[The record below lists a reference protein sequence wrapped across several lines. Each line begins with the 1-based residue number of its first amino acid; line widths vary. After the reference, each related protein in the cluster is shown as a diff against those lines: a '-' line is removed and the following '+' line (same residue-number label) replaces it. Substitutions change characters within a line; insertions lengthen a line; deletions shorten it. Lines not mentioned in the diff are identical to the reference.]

1 MKITGIFKP
10 YEPVEDNLIKDAKT
24 IKDNTGMDIVF
35 LRDSNGE
42 LWHEAQYLFG
52 SKTLK
57 IVFDENGVIIMFAED
72 ATFLNPVNCAVAEV
86 SKKNV
91 PAGLDVSQQWVF
103 VDGKI
108 RARIYSDEENRLK
121 AETERKEIIERAM
134 SKIAVIQ
141 LKLQAG
147 RKITDSEVTV
157 LNATLDYIDAIEAF
171 DISTYP
177 VKWPEAPSDV
187 A

>member
-1 MKITGIFKP
+1 MKITGFFKP
-10 YEPVEDNLIKDAKT
+10 YEPVEESLIKDAKT
-24 IKDNTGMDIVF
+24 IKDTTGMDIVF

-52 SKTLK
+52 NKTLK
-57 IVFDENGVIIMFAED
+57 IAFDENGVIIMFADD

-86 SKKNV
+86 SKKSV
-91 PAGLDVSQQWVF
+91 PAGLDVSQEWVF
-103 VDGKI
+103 LDGKI
-108 RARIYSDEENRLK
+108 RARTYSDEENRVK
-121 AETERKEIIERAM
+121 AEAERKEIIERGM

-147 RKITDSEVTV
+147 RKITDSETTL
-157 LNATLDYIDAIEAF
+157 LNATLDYIDAIQAF

-177 VKWPEAPSDV
+177 VKWPEVPSDV

>member
-1 MKITGIFKP
+1 MKITGLFKP
-10 YEPVEDNLIKDAKT
+10 YEPVEENLIQDAKT

-57 IVFDENGVIIMFAED
+57 IAFDENGVIIMFAED

-86 SKKNV
+86 SKKSV

-103 VDGKI
+103 HDGKI
-108 RARIYSDEENRLK
+108 RARTYTDEEKHLK
-121 AETERKEIIERAM
+121 AEVERKEIIERAM
-134 SKIAVIQ
+134 NKIAVVQ

-147 RKITDSEVTV
+147 RKISDSETTV
-157 LNATLDYIDAIEAF
+157 LNATLDYIDEVQAF
-171 DISTYP
+171 NISSYP
-177 VKWPEAPSDV
+177 VQWPEAPSDV